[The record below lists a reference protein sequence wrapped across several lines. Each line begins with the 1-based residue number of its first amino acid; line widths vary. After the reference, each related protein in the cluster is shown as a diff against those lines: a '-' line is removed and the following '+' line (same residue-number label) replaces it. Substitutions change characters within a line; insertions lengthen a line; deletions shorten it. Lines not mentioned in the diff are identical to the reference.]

1 MACIFLKGA
10 LYKVCMAYDDLMI
23 LSLEELEK
31 FCESQ
36 HYHACPIYERFQKD
50 GSKTPVDEHKS
61 YKTYSK
67 S

>member
-31 FCESQ
+31 FCETPHS
-36 HYHACPIYERFQKD
+36 HLCPIYERFQKD
-50 GSKTPVDEHKS
+50 GSKAPVDQHKS
-61 YKTYSK
+61 YKIYAK
-67 S
+67 